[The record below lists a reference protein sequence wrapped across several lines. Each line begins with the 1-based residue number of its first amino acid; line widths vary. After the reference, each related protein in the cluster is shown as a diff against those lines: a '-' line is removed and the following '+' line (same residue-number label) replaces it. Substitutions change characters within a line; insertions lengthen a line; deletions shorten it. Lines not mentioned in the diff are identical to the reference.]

1 MTSESLATLD
11 GATAAVGAGGTQP
24 PGAETWTAGPH
35 HRGTVGK
42 AAAGVGVG
50 VDVDVNWTP
59 DGAWYQWLRERRRKE
74 KREKAG
80 NNI

>member
-1 MTSESLATLD
+1 
-11 GATAAVGAGGTQP
+11 
-24 PGAETWTAGPH
+24 
-35 HRGTVGK
+35 VGK